1 MTRPRSSA
9 WLYEHRGAPLAP
21 RGIFLRRVAKH
32 FLLFAVGVIAAL
44 LIGIFG
50 YRITEGMAWIDAFLN
65 AAMILGGMGPVGELH
80 TTAGKIFAG
89 IYAIF
94 AGVIFLVMVGVVL
107 APVAHRVLH
116 RLHLESGKEG

>member
-1 MTRPRSSA
+1 MRRSRSP
-9 WLYEHRGAPLAP
+9 WIYEHRSAPLAP
-21 RGIFLRRVAKH
+21 RAVFLRRVAKH
-32 FLLFAVGVIAAL
+32 FVLFVVGVVVAL

-50 YRITEGMAWIDAFLN
+50 YRITEGMPWIDAYLN

-89 IYAIF
+89 TYAIF

-116 RLHLESGKEG
+116 RLHLEAGEES